1 MPTAVE
7 VAQSLQQAADAASD
21 AFDAAVAANP
31 SGDFSKL
38 HDARIKAAALAAAAI
53 NKALDGDPAVA
64 DIQKKLDAVTNEIR
78 SKLGTLREIQQFLG
92 LLNQLVHLATQVS
105 RFLV

>member
-21 AFDAAVAANP
+21 AFDAAVAADP
-31 SGDFSKL
+31 DGDFSKL
-38 HDARIKAAALAAAAI
+38 HDAKIRAAALAAAAI

-78 SKLGTLREIQQFLG
+78 RKLDTLQEIQQSLR
-92 LLNQLVHLATQVS
+92 LLDELVQLATQVCK
-105 RFLV
+105 FFV